1 MMKLFEKTIS
11 EEYKFKGTVIN
22 LKVQQVELPN
32 GKVGK
37 RELIEHPGAVGI
49 VAYLNSDTILIVE
62 QFRKALDRT
71 ILEIPAGKI
80 EKGEDI
86 KLCGIRELEEETGYK
101 AKKFQFLGKIATA
114 PGFSD
119 EYIYLYKATELYKGE
134 VNRDDDEFINV
145 KSYSIDKIKEMVK
158 SGEVIDGKTIAA
170 LAYL

>member
-1 MMKLFEKTIS
+1 MKLFEKTIN
-11 EEYKFKGTVIN
+11 EDYKFKGAIIN
-22 LKVQQVELPN
+22 LKVLQVELPN

-37 RELIEHPGAVGI
+37 REIVEHPGAVGI

-86 KLCGIRELEEETGYK
+86 KLCGIRELEEETGYR
-101 AKKFQFLGKIATA
+101 AKKFQLLGKIATA